1 VPQDGEN
8 EMIVRIAAVIFGLCV
23 AAAFGPALAQQ
34 YQGSYAPYPAGGGLA
49 PATSAAGL
57 NGAAAASGA
66 GMTAPGEGVGGG
78 MAAPSE
84 GVGGGV
90 ADSPYSSYGAGTAV
104 GISGGGLNAV
114 TQNSLSTGATG
125 VAPNGETYK
134 SLGIS
139 GY

>member
-1 VPQDGEN
+1 
-8 EMIVRIAAVIFGLCV
+8 MIVRVATVVFGLCL
-23 AAAFGPALAQQ
+23 AACPALAQQ
-34 YQGSYAPYPAGGGLA
+34 FQGSYAPYPAGGGLA

-57 NGAAAASGA
+57 SAYGYTTPSG
-66 GMTAPGEGVGGG
+66 GGITAPSEGVGSG
-78 MAAPSE
+78 MTAPSE

-90 ADSPYSSYGAGTAV
+90 ADSPYSAYGAGTAN

>member
-1 VPQDGEN
+1 
-8 EMIVRIAAVIFGLCV
+8 MIVRVAAVILGLCL

-34 YQGSYAPYPAGGGLA
+34 YQGSYAPYPAAGGLT
-49 PATSAAGL
+49 PANSATGL
-57 NGAAAASGA
+57 SGG
-66 GMTAPGEGVGGG
+66 GMTAPGEGGGGG
-78 MAAPSE
+78 MTAPSE

-90 ADSPYSSYGAGTAV
+90 TDSPYSSYGAGTAV